1 MPPLTVPSGTPWG
14 VVPPLTVPS
23 GEVWG
28 VAPEGMDAAAA
39 IPFACA
45 CALFRLSDTLM
56 SATGLVP
63 SIVRIGDVAVE
74 GVADPGGADCG
85 VADAPPLSDAL
96 LSAGPVFPEELLPA
110 GLTGAPVLLE
120 ASLLAGLPLDVPDV
134 VGPVASP
141 GVSENVPPEDAGLTT
156 ELAGPPVLL
165 EASLL
170 AGPPIDV
177 PDVVG
182 PAASPG
188 VSEGV
193 PPEDA
198 GRTTELAGET
208 TGVTVAGVVEGPA
221 AEEPVL

>member
-1 MPPLTVPSGTPWG
+1 
-14 VVPPLTVPS
+14 
-23 GEVWG
+23 
-28 VAPEGMDAAAA
+28 MDAAAA

-45 CALFRLSDTLM
+45 CALLRLSDTLM

-63 SIVRIGDVAVE
+63 SIVIIGGVAVE

-96 LSAGPVFPEELLPA
+96 LPAVPVVPAAFPEGLLPA
-110 GLTGAPVLLE
+110 GLAGAPVLLE
-120 ASLLAGLPLDVPDV
+120 ASLSAGPPLDVPDV
-134 VGPVASP
+134 VGPVPSP
-141 GVSENVPPEDAGLTT
+141 SESEGVPPEEAGLTT

-177 PDVVG
+177 PDVAG
-182 PAASPG
+182 PVTSPG

-193 PPEDA
+193 PPGDA
-198 GRTTELAGET
+198 GRTTELA
-208 TGVTVAGVVEGPA
+208 GVTVAGVVEGPA

>member
-1 MPPLTVPSGTPWG
+1 MA
-14 VVPPLTVPS
+14 VPS

-45 CALFRLSDTLM
+45 CALLRLSDTSM
-56 SATGLVP
+56 FATGLVP
-63 SIVRIGDVAVE
+63 SKVRIGE
-74 GVADPGGADCG
+74 VADPDGADCG
-85 VADAPPLSDAL
+85 VGDAPPLSDGL
-96 LSAGPVFPEELLPA
+96 LSAVPVVPAAFPEGLLPA
-110 GLTGAPVLLE
+110 GLAGAPVLLE
-120 ASLLAGLPLDVPDV
+120 ASLLAGPPLGVPDV
-134 VGPVASP
+134 VGPVESP
-141 GVSENVPPEDAGLTT
+141 GVSEGVPPEDAGLTT
-156 ELAGPPVLL
+156 ELEGPPVLL

-177 PDVVG
+177 PDVAG
-182 PAASPG
+182 PVASPG

-198 GRTTELAGET
+198 GRTTELAG
-208 TGVTVAGVVEGPA
+208 VKAAGFVEGPA